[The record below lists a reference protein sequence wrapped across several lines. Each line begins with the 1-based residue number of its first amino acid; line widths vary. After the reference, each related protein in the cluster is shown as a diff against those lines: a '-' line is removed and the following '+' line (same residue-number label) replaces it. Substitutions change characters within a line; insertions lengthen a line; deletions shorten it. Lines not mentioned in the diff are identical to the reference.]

1 MTNYDNLKDKPKRFL
16 ALTGYTL
23 EEFLALLPYFSN
35 SFFAFVETNTLE
47 GKPRKKR
54 KYTPYSNSCL
64 PTVEDKL
71 LFILIYLRKA
81 MTQDVLGEL
90 FGISQAV
97 ANKWIHRLLPI
108 LNSAL
113 AAAGEL
119 PFRESP
125 PSPVAVPDEPSTAHP
140 VAEPFHDGTERP
152 IQRPQAAETQ
162 QAYYSGKKKPHTVKN
177 LLIIND
183 GCKVVLLT
191 ASFEG
196 RIHDKRIADSTGY
209 DLLPRG
215 CVLYQDTGFQGF
227 CLPGLSIIQPTK
239 KPRGRELTAS
249 EQAANRAISSI
260 SVYNTFANADQ
271 SSV

>member
-23 EEFLALLPYFSN
+23 EEFLALRPYFSN

-90 FGISQAV
+90 FGISQPV
-97 ANKWIHRLLPI
+97 VNKWIHRLLPI

-125 PSPVAVPDEPSTAHP
+125 LHRLRCLANLRQRIRLRCPFMMAPSVRFSVPKPQKRNKRTTAVKRNRIPSRT
-140 VAEPFHDGTERP
+140 
-152 IQRPQAAETQ
+152 
-162 QAYYSGKKKPHTVKN
+162 
-177 LLIIND
+177 
-183 GCKVVLLT
+183 C
-191 ASFEG
+191 
-196 RIHDKRIADSTGY
+196 
-209 DLLPRG
+209 
-215 CVLYQDTGFQGF
+215 
-227 CLPGLSIIQPTK
+227 
-239 KPRGRELTAS
+239 
-249 EQAANRAISSI
+249 
-260 SVYNTFANADQ
+260 
-271 SSV
+271 